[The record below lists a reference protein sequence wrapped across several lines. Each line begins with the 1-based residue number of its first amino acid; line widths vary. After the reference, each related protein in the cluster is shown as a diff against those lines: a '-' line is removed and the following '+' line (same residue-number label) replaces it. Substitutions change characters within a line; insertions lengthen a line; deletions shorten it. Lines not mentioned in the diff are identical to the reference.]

1 VTDNPGLSED
11 DARAGLPSEGAGV
24 ARRTPVGEP
33 TGLPTRPEPD
43 AIEVVTLGECLV
55 SFVARD
61 QGPLS
66 DVADFR
72 RHVAGAE
79 ANVAVG
85 LARLGHRSAFIGRVG
100 DDSFGT
106 TIVRGLRGN
115 GVDVSWLRVE
125 PDARTG
131 LMFRERRG
139 AGPSEVVYHR
149 AGSAGSRLGPED
161 VYAADTDGLF
171 AGARVLHITGITP
184 ALSPTCRDAVLEAIE
199 RAKANDLAIALDIN
213 LRRRLWSDAEA
224 TDVIRPLLASVDV
237 VFGSLEEGIVV
248 GGTSEDAGP
257 RIVAAALIGSGAG
270 HAVLKLGPD
279 GAASLASDGTWTV
292 VPAVSGVTVVD
303 PVGAGDAFCAGYLAG
318 QLEGLDEADAL
329 ALGNA
334 CGAAVVAAEGDQAGA
349 PTREEARRIG
359 RLGADQAI
367 R

>member
-1 VTDNPGLSED
+1 MTHDPAQPD
-11 DARAGLPSEGAGV
+11 DASEPTAAVEGA
-24 ARRTPVGEP
+24 
-33 TGLPTRPEPD
+33 TRPDE

-55 SFVARD
+55 SFVAREP
-61 QGPLS
+61 GPL
-66 DVADFR
+66 AEIAEFR
-72 RHVAGAE
+72 RYVAGAE

-106 TIVRGLRGN
+106 TIVRRLRGD
-115 GVDVSWLRVE
+115 GVDVRWLRVE
-125 PDARTG
+125 AEAWTG

-139 AGPSEVVYHR
+139 AGPSEVIYRR

-171 AGARVLHITGITP
+171 AGARLLHLSGITP
-184 ALSPTCRDAVLEAIE
+184 ALSPSCRDAVTEAIE

-224 TDVIRPLLASVDV
+224 TEVLRPLLGSVDV

-248 GGTSEDAGP
+248 GGTSDDAGP

-279 GAASLASDGTWTV
+279 GAASLGSDGTWTV
-292 VPAVSGVTVVD
+292 VPAVGGVTVAD

-318 QLEGLDEADAL
+318 QLEGLGEADAL

-334 CGAAVVAAEGDQAGA
+334 CGAAVVAVEGDQAGA
-349 PTREEARRIG
+349 PTRDEATRIG
-359 RLGADQAI
+359 RVGTDQAI

>member
-1 VTDNPGLSED
+1 VTHDPAPPD
-11 DARAGLPSEGAGV
+11 DAAVRRVTAAPSLGGLARAESGF
-24 ARRTPVGEP
+24 
-33 TGLPTRPEPD
+33 
-43 AIEVVTLGECLV
+43 IEVVTLGECLV
-55 SFVARD
+55 SFVASE
-61 QGPLS
+61 QGPLAEVGS
-66 DVADFR
+66 YR

-85 LARLGHRSAFIGRVG
+85 LARLGHRAAFIGRVG
-100 DDSFGT
+100 DDGFGT
-106 TIVRGLRGN
+106 AIVRRLRGD
-115 GVDVSWLRVE
+115 GVDVRWLRVE
-125 PDARTG
+125 PDAWTG
-131 LMFRERRG
+131 LMVRERRW

-171 AGARVLHITGITP
+171 AGARLLHLTGITP
-184 ALSPTCRDAVLEAIE
+184 ALSPSCREAVLEAIE

-213 LRRRLWSDAEA
+213 LRRRLWSDADAVE
-224 TDVIRPLLASVDV
+224 VLRPLLPSVDV
-237 VFGSLEEGIVV
+237 VFGSLDEGIVV
-248 GGTSEDAGP
+248 GGTSDDAGP

-270 HAVLKLGPD
+270 HAVLKLGAD

-292 VPAVSGVTVVD
+292 VPGVAGVTVVD
-303 PVGAGDAFCAGYLAG
+303 PVGAGDAFCAGYLAA
-318 QLEGLDEADAL
+318 QLEGLEEADAL

-334 CGAAVVAAEGDQAGA
+334 CGAAVVAVEGDQAGA